1 MLFPKLTKNDFLA
14 IQLLLLLFFK
24 GNQVEAET
32 FDPVTVYFSDVVGF
46 TSICA
51 ESSPRQV
58 VDFLNDLYT
67 CFDATI
73 EAFQVG
79 KKTKTGKPVNNC
91 GASRD
96 DPRWKKK
103 RVF

>member
-1 MLFPKLTKNDFLA
+1 M
-14 IQLLLLLFFK
+14 
-24 GNQVEAET
+24 
-32 FDPVTVYFSDVVGF
+32 TVYFSDVVGF

-79 KKTKTGKPVNNC
+79 GKTKKGKLVNNC

-96 DPRWKKK
+96 DPRRRKKVFLCFFGK
-103 RVF
+103 RYKHMRKTSLVILFFLKY